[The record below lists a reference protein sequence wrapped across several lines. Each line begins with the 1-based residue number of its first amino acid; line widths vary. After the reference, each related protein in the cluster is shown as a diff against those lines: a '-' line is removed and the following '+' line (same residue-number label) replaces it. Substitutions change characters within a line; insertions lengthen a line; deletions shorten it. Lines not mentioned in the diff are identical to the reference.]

1 MSRKRR
7 STFALSSSCGGP
19 AEDAHGLG
27 LWLKS
32 PRWRLWPCGQVT
44 PLCRLQLLNLHSLP
58 DQFHFLLHYF
68 LFTAVYISTFISFI
82 LRCIFFFF
90 FTFFYT
96 NDLLHSFD
104 ESILEEQFSS
114 LISILHAQ
122 PDVRHSCLLE
132 CLHFIRELFL
142 RAAPPCPL
150 CPRGPD
156 VDSISAFII
165 FFLSNL
171 GTHVSMAMQ
180 ILRDLTAVNILRFTE
195 EGQRMWK
202 GERNPAESRLRSL
215 LMNEL

>member
-1 MSRKRR
+1 MGSDPAVSFAAAELALSTR
-7 STFALSSSCGGP
+7 SVSLPASLLFVYSCLHLNIYQFYFAL
-19 AEDAHGLG
+19 
-27 LWLKS
+27 
-32 PRWRLWPCGQVT
+32 
-44 PLCRLQLLNLHSLP
+44 
-58 DQFHFLLHYF
+58 HF
-68 LFTAVYISTFISFI
+68 
-82 LRCIFFFF
+82 FFFF

-171 GTHVSMAMQ
+171 GTGVSMAMQ
-180 ILRDLTAVNILRFTE
+180 ILRDLTAVNVLRFTE

>member
-1 MSRKRR
+1 MS
-7 STFALSSSCGGP
+7 FAAAELALSTRSI
-19 AEDAHGLG
+19 
-27 LWLKS
+27 
-32 PRWRLWPCGQVT
+32 
-44 PLCRLQLLNLHSLP
+44 SLP
-58 DQFHFLLHYF
+58 ASLRFVYSCLHLNIYQFYF
-68 LFTAVYISTFISFI
+68 AFI
-82 LRCIFFFF
+82 FF

-96 NDLLHSFD
+96 NDLLHSFI

-114 LISILHAQ
+114 LIFILHMQ

-150 CPRGPD
+150 YPRGPN

-171 GTHVSMAMQ
+171 GTGVSMAMQ
-180 ILRDLTAVNILRFTE
+180 ILRDLMAVNFLRFTE

-202 GERNPAESRLRSL
+202 GERNPAGAAMSPVYALY
-215 LMNEL
+215 